1 MARKKTVKAKASKA
15 KEPSR
20 SHWEYETASV
30 SRITEASAING
41 MLNALGVQG
50 WELVAAIPEDDA
62 TYLILKRLKT

>member
-20 SHWEYETASV
+20 SHWEYETA